1 MERNS
6 EVLFNIPAVE
16 ALTGDS
22 GYSETG
28 YERFEVA
35 SSVATQAEDSLYFF
49 CVFGEKG

>member
-28 YERFEVA
+28 DECFEVT
-35 SSVATQAEDSLYFF
+35 SSVEAQAEDSLYFF
-49 CVFGEKG
+49 YVFGEKG